1 MSSSPTRSGF
11 ITDLPTSLV
20 AAFRATLE
28 EVLSADLILHV
39 RDISHPDSDAQ
50 KQDVEAVLDELG
62 IDAEQRS
69 ARMLE
74 VWNKMRPAAAD
85 ELALARSTAG
95 ADGAMLVSAVD
106 GTGVDQLRV
115 WSTAASR

>member
-1 MSSSPTRSGF
+1 M
-11 ITDLPTSLV
+11 

-50 KQDVEAVLDELG
+50 KHDVETVLDELG
-62 IDAEQRS
+62 IDAEQRA

-74 VWNKMRPAAAD
+74 VWNKFDLLAPD
-85 ELALARSTAG
+85 ELATRPRPASAG
-95 ADGAMLVSAVD
+95 DVASWSRRPRAPASSSCLTS
-106 GTGVDQLRV
+106 
-115 WSTAASR
+115 STAASPSPAR